1 MARKGKV
8 VKKEQMM
15 KNVQSAKKGMNRKG
29 MIKKVSE
36 GEGMKHKLTNKYKKN
51 NKVSRLRR
59 R

>member
-1 MARKGKV
+1 
-8 VKKEQMM
+8 M